1 MSALSLQN
9 RLASS
14 DSGTKQPIAIS
25 SVDMAKWLLIFLS
38 AAFLFVMLVLPLIL
52 VGVEALSK
60 GWEAYLAALSEPF
73 AQKALALTVEAT
85 VIAVFLNTIFGAA
98 SAWLLTKFDFRGKAV
113 LGSLID
119 LPFAISPVVAGLFF
133 IMLFGRMSPF
143 YQTLQAY
150 HAAIVFAVPGIIL
163 ATVFVTFPFIT
174 RELVPVMEAQG
185 RSEEEAAATM
195 GADGFTIFRKVTLP
209 NIKWGLLY
217 GIILCTARAM
227 GEFGAVSVVS
237 GHIRGKTNTLPLHIE
252 ILYNEYNFTAAC
264 AVASILVFLAIL
276 ILVLRNL
283 VEWRAERGGRHG
295 L

>member
-1 MSALSLQN
+1 MTGNQSSGETAL
-9 RLASS
+9 
-14 DSGTKQPIAIS
+14 
-25 SVDMAKWLLIFLS
+25 KWLLITVG
-38 AAFLFVMLVLPLIL
+38 AVFLFVMLILPLVL
-52 VGVEALSK
+52 VGYEALAK
-60 GWEAYLAALSEPF
+60 GYEAYLKAIAEPF
-73 AQKALALTVEAT
+73 TQKALWLTLEAT
-85 VIAVFLNTIFGAA
+85 VIAVLLNTIFGLA

-133 IMLFGRMSPF
+133 IMLFGRLSPF
-143 YQTLQAY
+143 YDTLQAWE
-150 HAAIVFAVPGIIL
+150 ISVVFAVPGIIL

-195 GADGFTIFRKVTLP
+195 GAGGFTIFRRVTLP
-209 NIKWGLLY
+209 NIKWALIY

-252 ILYNEYNFTAAC
+252 LLYNEYNFTAAF
-264 AVASILVFLAIL
+264 AVASILVILAVV
-276 ILVLRNL
+276 ILVLRNM
-283 VEWRAERGGRHG
+283 VEWREERRADNA